1 MSRFYTPYVI
11 DTNAKGK
18 EQEYHLGSRLLKD
31 RIVVVSGEVNEDMA
45 YIVTGQL
52 MHLDSLN
59 NNPITMWINSPGGSV
74 IDKRVDKTSAEG
86 SISQISVGQGVKAYV
101 MRIKKEWYDED
112 QLAKQRYINEVEAA
126 TKAKALDGNYGNLE
140 ISRG

>member
-1 MSRFYTPYVI
+1 MSEKENIVKAPAGRVSRTPIGRRNILTV
-11 DTNAKGK
+11 KGK
-18 EQEYHLGSRLLKD
+18 DPNYVYRVVNDTGD
-31 RIVVVSGEVNEDMA
+31 RIQAFLEAGYELVKDQEVR
-45 YIVTGQL
+45 VG
-52 MHLDSLN
+52 
-59 NNPITMWINSPGGSV
+59 
-74 IDKRVDKTSAEG
+74 DKRVDKTSAEG